1 MLQEGMPVTS
11 SGLTHYLHLS
21 PLEGEE
27 EKTTMTRTQS
37 TGVLAHTL
45 AMC

>member
-21 PLEGEE
+21 PLVGESRE
-27 EKTTMTRTQS
+27 IKAS
-37 TGVLAHTL
+37 LN
-45 AMC
+45 